1 MRFTDD
7 VWHFAGVEGLPV
19 QMSDTVTRLDFS
31 TISDPRW
38 RLVAKEYLFARLA
51 PRHEQVAVLPHAYR
65 VPLTL
70 WSCSRRLA
78 ETVRWLNWLG
88 AQQVASLGEV
98 TQDHCDRYL
107 AQRRLRRDHTAA
119 VIGTLDESVAR
130 VTAAVIIE
138 LAHYGGLF
146 SADRYHEHFTPWN
159 GRSSSQVAGMRP
171 PAQNKT
177 PVLDQQILQPMLA
190 ASLYMIKTLGL
201 HVTALARQVRQRR
214 RDETGLPETR
224 ISIEC
229 LARVLR
235 HHTDTG
241 LPLEAARDVD
251 VRTRLVQ
258 GWDPH
263 DPLLRVSFGALA
275 REAGVN
281 RLRADLLAT
290 ARPAIIDTLRRV
302 GVEKPW
308 GRRAEPVS
316 RADSPASTPWTQ
328 PLDERDV
335 RDLVGYLH
343 TACLL
348 VTATATGMRESELM
362 ELRTGCRRTTRH
374 GPDLVRYRLISKVI
388 KGQPLGGIDDEW
400 VVVEQVDQ
408 AVAMAEQLNSGAG
421 TNALVFGRF
430 AFDMRYGKFRDWVN
444 GPAAGR
450 LGLAPIPEGVV
461 TMRMLRRTLAVE
473 MAYRPGGL
481 LATKIALKHVTVATT
496 EGYAA
501 RPGGAQAK
509 LLAEIGEHETERNLQ
524 LVLTEFRNYQNGVM
538 PAGPGAHELIE
549 FFDTVDGDLTEHAS
563 TAPNVIASDQHVRN
577 LLSKRAQVLHLG
589 AANYC
594 WFTDPSRALC
604 LKLAGTPTADKPLA
618 GMCDSARCPQATH
631 HPCHRPVW
639 ADALNNTTVFLGS
652 LGRTHKTEQARL
664 QTERDRAQRVLTA
677 IDAAAST
684 NEGNR

>member
-1 MRFTDD
+1 M
-7 VWHFAGVEGLPV
+7 
-19 QMSDTVTRLDFS
+19 
-31 TISDPRW
+31 
-38 RLVAKEYLFARLA
+38 
-51 PRHEQVAVLPHAYR
+51 
-65 VPLTL
+65 
-70 WSCSRRLA
+70 
-78 ETVRWLNWLG
+78 
-88 AQQVASLGEV
+88 
-98 TQDHCDRYL
+98 
-107 AQRRLRRDHTAA
+107 TATWPNDGCA
-119 VIGTLDESVAR
+119 ATVIGTLEESGAR
-130 VTAAVIIE
+130 VAVAVIIE

-146 SADRYHEHFTPWN
+146 TADRYHEQFIPWN

-190 ASLYMIKTLGL
+190 AALYMIKTLGP
-201 HVTALARQVRQRR
+201 HVTVVAQQVRQRR
-214 RDETGLPETR
+214 QEETGLPGNK
-224 ISIEC
+224 ISIGC
-229 LARVLR
+229 LVRVLD
-235 HHTDTG
+235 HHTDTD
-241 LPLEAARDVD
+241 LPLEASRDVD

-281 RLRADLLAT
+281 RLPADLLA
-290 ARPAIIDTLRRV
+290 AAKPAIIETIRHV
-302 GVEKPW
+302 GAEKPW

-316 RADSPASTPWTQ
+316 RADSRASTPWTQ

-348 VTATATGMRESELM
+348 VTATVTGMRASELM
-362 ELRTGCRRTTRH
+362 ELRVGCRRTTRH
-374 GPDLVRYRLISKVI
+374 GPDMVRYRLISKVT
-388 KGQPLGGIDDEW
+388 KGQPLGGVDDEW
-400 VVVEQVDQ
+400 VVVEQVDL
-408 AVAMAEQLNSGAG
+408 AVAMAEQLTSGDNPDAP
-421 TNALVFGRF
+421 VFGRF

-444 GPAAGR
+444 GPAGER
-450 LGLAPIPEGVV
+450 LGLAPIPEGIVNL
-461 TMRMLRRTLAVE
+461 RMLRRTLAHE
-473 MAYRPGGL
+473 LAYRPGGL

-524 LVLTEFRNYQNGVM
+524 LVLAEFRNYQDGVM
-538 PAGPGAHELIE
+538 PAGPGARELIE
-549 FFDTVDGDLTEHAS
+549 FFDTVDGDLAEHAS

-577 LLSKRAQVLHLG
+577 LLSKRAQVLHNG

-639 ADALNNTTVFLGS
+639 ADTLNNTTVFLGS
-652 LGRTHKTEQARL
+652 LGRTHKTEHARL

-684 NEGNR
+684 NEGNQ